1 MSRWYQPQEQWPRHQ
16 KQWWRETIDLARSAG
31 WHLQY
36 IEGHA
41 WGRIVCDPRADSPC
55 KVLIFSSG
63 TGGESAAHT
72 ARSTVERCDHLT
84 AAEAGQILFRAG
96 VLLDR
101 AEALLDAAGRL
112 LQAADRKAEAEELLQ
127 GAATAADEAEKL
139 TQALA
144 READGDRLVI
154 KAYAVLPEG
163 RQLGFPPAAEEVD
176 VLIVDASAHAD
187 EAEDLA
193 GRLPAGDPGDALRGR
208 ITQVRSRVTD
218 LSSHFKPRWNA
229 NGSPSA

>member
-127 GAATAADEAEKL
+127 GAATAADEAERL

-154 KAYAVLPEG
+154 EAYAVLPEG
-163 RQLGFPPAAEEVD
+163 RQLGFPPAAHQRRLLLR
-176 VLIVDASAHAD
+176 VLHFRTGRA
-187 EAEDLA
+187 A
-193 GRLPAGDPGDALRGR
+193 GALGYFAARHPG
-208 ITQVRSRVTD
+208 Q
-218 LSSHFKPRWNA
+218 
-229 NGSPSA
+229 